1 MRLIVSLWDYFI
13 YGGIQMRKTVLIAL
27 IIGVLLLC
35 VNVCVFGEEDSL
47 DLSEYQ
53 NKLSELGLPTLD
65 SVNELKN
72 NAIQTFE
79 SGNYE
84 EALPLLEEWAKQ
96 ANWLANLISG
106 GLEPYYSASY
116 DDRKAFSYTK
126 QIKLLVKYENT
137 ANDLKTQRN
146 HSLVMQA
153 ECLYH
158 LGNKNEAA
166 ARYMKA
172 LDLIEIDD
180 WKWWVRA
187 ANGLYEIIG
196 VPPIQE

>member
-1 MRLIVSLWDYFI
+1 MK
-13 YGGIQMRKTVLIAL
+13 KTASIAL
-27 IIGVLLLC
+27 IISVLLLG
-35 VNVCVFGEEDSL
+35 VNVCVFGEETEDSL
-47 DLSEYQ
+47 DLSQYQ
-53 NKLSELGLPTLD
+53 DRMLELGLPTIDL
-65 SVNELKN
+65 VTYLKN
-72 NAIQTFE
+72 QAIETFE

-116 DDRKAFSYTK
+116 DNRKKYPYS
-126 QIKLLVKYENT
+126 KLSKLVIYERT
-137 ANDLKTQRN
+137 ANDLKTQRD

-153 ECLYH
+153 ECLNH
-158 LGNKNEAA
+158 LGNKKEAVV
-166 ARYMKA
+166 RYMKA
-172 LDLIEIDD
+172 LELIDIDD

-196 VPPIQE
+196 VPTIQE